1 MLVQPLYNEQELLA
15 KLAEGDENAF
25 EILYLT
31 YSPKIYSKILQ
42 LVKQVSIAEEI
53 LQDVFL
59 KIWEKRETLD
69 NQKSFRSFLYTIA
82 KNLVVDLFRRAA
94 LDRQMLEQ
102 FIVENTALYDPFDNN
117 SSDLESKTIVQKA
130 LDTLSPQRKK
140 IYTLIKLEGKSYDE
154 VAELL
159 NISTSTINDH
169 VVKAT
174 KAMRSYFEQN
184 DVILVALLASLLIS
198 Q

>member
-69 NQKSFRSFLYTIA
+69 NQKSFRSFFYTIA

-102 FIVENTALYDPFDNN
+102 FIVENC
-117 SSDLESKTIVQKA
+117 
-130 LDTLSPQRKK
+130 R
-140 IYTLIKLEGKSYDE
+140 IK
-154 VAELL
+154 
-159 NISTSTINDH
+159 
-169 VVKAT
+169 VKG
-174 KAMRSYFEQN
+174 Y
-184 DVILVALLASLLIS
+184 
-198 Q
+198 